1 VIVHIGK
8 RAQREAERID
18 EQWRSAA
25 EIRDLFAREFDEIL
39 GELETNP
46 GLGQRWR
53 SERRPELRRVMLP
66 KTQVHLYFQRYAEEI
81 RIVCVWWARRRRPPK
96 L

>member
-1 VIVHIGK
+1 VIVNIGK

-25 EIRDLFAREFDEIL
+25 EIRDLFAREFDEML
-39 GELETNP
+39 GELETNQ
-46 GLGQRWR
+46 GIGQRWPT
-53 SERRPELRRVMLP
+53 EKRPALKRVMLP
-66 KTQVHLYFQRYAEEI
+66 KTQVHLYFQRYVEEI
-81 RIVCVWWARRRRPPK
+81 GIVCVWWARRRRPPT